1 MSSAP
6 FGDQRETPCEEADG
20 HGAPALS
27 PETMRLKSLRPWTSQ
42 LPSSDNPTSANL
54 SDFARE
60 GDSRDEKDQCGDTD
74 VAQNE
79 ARDSHPA
86 PSLSP
91 IRLLDLVER
100 DMPEDHGKD

>member
-1 MSSAP
+1 
-6 FGDQRETPCEEADG
+6 
-20 HGAPALS
+20 
-27 PETMRLKSLRPWTSQ
+27 MRLKSLRPWTSQ

>member
-1 MSSAP
+1 
-6 FGDQRETPCEEADG
+6 
-20 HGAPALS
+20 
-27 PETMRLKSLRPWTSQ
+27 
-42 LPSSDNPTSANL
+42 L

-91 IRLLDLVER
+91 IRLLDLVEC